1 MANDVGMLPG
11 SFQIL
16 GQEYLGNEYCFH
28 KALRQA
34 KLSIIISIKF
44 PKTFKKSLCTR
55 EKAGKKSAS
64 SLVEGASCFSNK
76 REGLSHDH

>member
-11 SFQIL
+11 PFQIL

-28 KALRQA
+28 KTLRQA
-34 KLSIIISIKF
+34 KLSIIISIKL

-55 EKAGKKSAS
+55 EKAEKKKCQLSSRRGKLLFQQKGGFVS
-64 SLVEGASCFSNK
+64 
-76 REGLSHDH
+76 